1 MAKNTKKSSYKKL
14 RTGRRGAATGNAAG
28 ATRVQIYGT
37 HAVEAALDNPAR
49 TVHALHVADNAMARL
64 GPAIERRGVSPR
76 KVGLRDLDHMLGRDV
91 VHQGVLLETG
101 PLPELDLMDFLESI
115 AAEDLTATSAPLLVL
130 DQVTDPHNVG
140 AILRSAAAFGARAL
154 IMTKRN
160 SPPLSGTLAK
170 SASGGLEYIPI
181 IHVTNLVRALEMI
194 GNAGYERI
202 GLEGSGQYGL
212 EDETGTRPIALVLGA
227 EDKGMRRLTRE
238 VCDRICNLSTGGPLK
253 SLNVSNASAV
263 ALHTVQH
270 LRGRK

>member
-1 MAKNTKKSSYKKL
+1 MAKNKKKSASKKL
-14 RTGRRGAATGNAAG
+14 RSGRRGVVTGNAAG
-28 ATRVQIYGT
+28 SQRVQIYGT
-37 HAVEAALDNPAR
+37 HAVEAALNNPAR
-49 TVHALHVADNAMARL
+49 TVHVLHASDNAFERLEPQIAAR
-64 GPAIERRGVSPR
+64 GISPR

-101 PLPELDLMDFLESI
+101 PLPELELFDLLE
-115 AAEDLTATSAPLLVL
+115 DMATEQLNAQSAPLVIL

-160 SPPLSGTLAK
+160 SPPLSGSLAK
-170 SASGGLEYIPI
+170 SASGGLEHVPI

-194 GNAGYERI
+194 GNAGFDRI
-202 GLEGSGQYGL
+202 GLEGTGEFAL
-212 EDETGTRPIALVLGA
+212 EDQTANRPIALILGA

-238 VCDRICNLSTGGPLK
+238 VCDHICHLSTGGPLK

-263 ALHTVQH
+263 ALHTIRH
-270 LRGRK
+270 LRNRK